1 MRYTKPTILNDS
13 KATTL
18 IMGTQFKR
26 VPTSPDS
33 HPLPPQIYSDGSAYE
48 ADE

>member
-13 KATTL
+13 KATPL
-18 IMGTQFKR
+18 IMGTQQKKADFVEPNSLILR
-26 VPTSPDS
+26 TDA
-33 HPLPPQIYSDGSAYE
+33 SAYE

>member
-13 KATTL
+13 KATPL
-18 IMGTQFKR
+18 ITSQGIAKR
-26 VPTSPDS
+26 VP
-33 HPLPPQIYSDGSAYE
+33 LFEAPPSTQLSDASAYE